1 MVRSY
6 AGKVISIE
14 LHFSLFCD
22 TILVIQK
29 KWRQERIDMGLFKQ
43 ADKRTK
49 KEKNNNLDEFNAMEE
64 SILSADEMRKLIE
77 IDANNLVEK
86 MGNEDSILI
95 NGEDYLLRIDETR
108 MEALLTLYRC
118 FSLEELHALL
128 EENGVVHG
136 ISESTLEE
144 LAKGNNNYVEVLVAK
159 GTEAKD
165 GCDGYFEHHFNPN
178 PPTKPIILPDDT
190 VDYNVLGKIELVNE
204 GQLLATYH
212 SAVPAI
218 LGEDVLGNVTHA
230 YEGKD
235 LPPLRCKG
243 CEMDEDACK
252 YYSSIEGRV
261 SVEGNSL
268 VVTPLYVIKGNL
280 DAATGNVNFNGD
292 VLVQGNV
299 FAGVTVKTTGNIT
312 VNGHVETA
320 SLFAGNDVILT
331 NGMQGAGRSII
342 RAGHDVM
349 ARFIEQTQVYA
360 GNEINTGALL
370 NCDVEAGVRVVVAGD
385 RGTII
390 GGTTTAVELISV
402 ASLGNRAAVTTRLI
416 IGLDEEL
423 KVKMEEV
430 DSLIE
435 EYRENMMDAENTLKR
450 IAYQL
455 QTQPLTPELSQQ
467 KSEQTRRKI
476 SYQTKLKETST
487 KREKMIDIYRRS
499 VDGKIVASGIANVG
513 CVIIINGAQETLH
526 SEFRDVTF
534 KKNRQEIR
542 IVSNKQY
549 YLA

>member
-1 MVRSY
+1 
-6 AGKVISIE
+6 
-14 LHFSLFCD
+14 
-22 TILVIQK
+22 
-29 KWRQERIDMGLFKQ
+29 MGLFKQ
-43 ADKRTK
+43 AGKKMK
-49 KEKNNNLDEFNAMEE
+49 KEKIDYRDEINAAENAASLSPEE
-64 SILSADEMRKLIE
+64 SVLSVEEMRKLKE

-86 MGNEDSILI
+86 IGNGDSIFI
-95 NGEDYLLRIDETR
+95 NGEDYILRIDETR
-108 MEALLTLYRC
+108 MEAMLTLYRS
-118 FSLEELHALL
+118 FSLEEIHDLL

-144 LAKGNNNYVEVLVAK
+144 LAKGKNNYVEILVAK
-159 GTEAKD
+159 GTESKD

-190 VDYNVLGKIELVNE
+190 VDYNVLGKIELVSE
-204 GQLLATYH
+204 GQLLVTYH
-212 SAVPAI
+212 PAQPAI
-218 LGEDVLGNVTHA
+218 HGEDVLGNVTKA
-230 YEGKD
+230 YEGKE
-235 LPPLRCKG
+235 LQPLRCKN
-243 CEMDEDACK
+243 CEMDEDAGK
-252 YYSSIEGRV
+252 YYSSIEGKV
-261 SVEGNSL
+261 TVEGNSL

-292 VLVQGNV
+292 VLIQGNV

-320 SLFAGNDVILT
+320 SLFAGKDVILT

-370 NCDVEAGVRVVVAGD
+370 NCEVEAGVRVVIAGE

-390 GGTTTAVELISV
+390 GGTTMAVELISA

-423 KVKMEEV
+423 KTKMEEV

-435 EYRENMMDAENTLKR
+435 EYRENMMDAERTLER
-450 IAYQL
+450 IMHQL
-455 QTQPLTPELSQQ
+455 KTQPPTPELSQQ
-467 KSEQTRRKI
+467 KSEQTRLKI
-476 SYQTKLKETST
+476 NYQTKLKETST
-487 KREKMIDIYRRS
+487 KREKMIDIHRRS
-499 VDGKIVASGIANVG
+499 AEGKIVASGTANVG
-513 CVIIINGAQETLH
+513 CIIIINGAKETLH

-534 KKNRQEIR
+534 KMSRQEIR
-542 IVSNKQY
+542 IISNKQY